1 MANTVCPLSPAAG
14 IEVRKGSRPSG
25 CPRPMRRSWLRRNR
39 LQTLRH
45 GDAVPEGHSLLS
57 QFLAFPEPIEDPLPK
72 SVNKKPHFFGEAPE
86 QRPWAIKRED
96 RPAAFCRALLFELF
110 DRLRLGYLFVPTWAS
125 ILSHLPGTE
134 PAGRPPKYR
143 NLTNSPENIVRMS
156 GEDIEAHYSQRAER
170 FRRPAS
176 CFSE

>member
-1 MANTVCPLSPAAG
+1 MRG
-14 IEVRKGSRPSG
+14 IHVEV
-25 CPRPMRRSWLRRNR
+25 
-39 LQTLRH
+39 QH
-45 GDAVPEGHSLLS
+45 
-57 QFLAFPEPIEDPLPK
+57 
-72 SVNKKPHFFGEAPE
+72 GEAPE